1 MGLREFLQKDPTLKK
16 AMAWGLAAGLFT
28 AGYTLTMPNRYSSE
42 ILVLP
47 KSAGSGG
54 PLAALSVVTG
64 MLGGG
69 GLAGTEED
77 GYYTDIVQ
85 SRWMAKH
92 LLDSTYTFTYKSWYF
107 GTPQARRQTLA
118 AFLKAD
124 TPHKRESAFKT
135 IQAWLT
141 ATRDLKT
148 GVLHLKVEAPS
159 PELAQELT
167 NRAAD
172 LLDQALKTRVQTQG
186 TAKADYA
193 KQRLARARQEE
204 DQARQALVAYA
215 EAHRNLDTSPDPA
228 VRAQGQAL
236 TAELLLRQQ
245 ITTSVALGYEQAEL
259 DARNTVPVLSR
270 LSDAYLPATKSG
282 PMRAN
287 LVLAVLAIGAGLYWG
302 WVNRTRLRGSL
313 QAIEAARSPQSEA

>member
-1 MGLREFLQKDPTLKK
+1 MGLRELFRKDPTLKK
-16 AMAWGLAAGLFT
+16 ALVWGLVAGLLT
-28 AGYTLTMPNRYSSE
+28 AGYTLTLPNRYSSE

-69 GLAGTEED
+69 GLAGTGED

-124 TPHKRESAFKT
+124 TPPKRESAFNT
-135 IQAWLT
+135 IQDWLT

-148 GVLHLKVEAPS
+148 GVLYLKVEAPS

-167 NRAAD
+167 NRVAD

-193 KQRLARARQEE
+193 KQRLVRARQEE

-236 TAELLLRQQ
+236 TAELLLRHQV
-245 ITTSVALGYEQAEL
+245 TTSVALGYEQAEL

-270 LSDAYLPATKSG
+270 LDEAYLPTIKSG
-282 PMRAN
+282 P
-287 LVLAVLAIGAGLYWG
+287 
-302 WVNRTRLRGSL
+302 LRGLLSIASTITIL
-313 QAIEAARSPQSEA
+313 CFYLIFVFRERLGKKFDNYMGISR

>member
-1 MGLREFLQKDPTLKK
+1 MALRNLFQRDPTLKK
-16 AMAWGLAAGLFT
+16 ALAWGLVAGLLT
-28 AGYTLTMPNRYSSE
+28 AGYTLTMPNQYTSE

-54 PLAALSVVTG
+54 PLAALSMVTG

-85 SRWMAKH
+85 SRWMAER
-92 LLDSTYTFTYKSWYF
+92 LMDTSFTFTYKPWYF
-107 GTPQARRQTLA
+107 GASQARQQTLA

-124 TPHKRESAFKT
+124 TPPKRESALKRLKGW
-135 IQAWLT
+135 IT

-148 GVLHLKVEAPS
+148 GVLRIQVKAPS
-159 PELAQELT
+159 PELAQAMT
-167 NRAAD
+167 DRTTD
-172 LLDQALKTRVQTQG
+172 LLDQALKSRVQTQG

-193 KQRLARARQEE
+193 KQRLVRARQEE
-204 DQARQALVAYA
+204 EQARLALVAYA
-215 EAHRNLDTSPDPA
+215 EAHRNMDISPDPA

-259 DARNTVPVLSR
+259 DAHNNVPVLSR

-282 PMRAN
+282 PRRAN
-287 LVLAVLAIGAGLYWG
+287 LVLGVLALGAGLYWG
-302 WVNRTRLRGSL
+302 WANRVRLRGSL
-313 QAIEAARSPQSEA
+313 QAIESARSPQSGA